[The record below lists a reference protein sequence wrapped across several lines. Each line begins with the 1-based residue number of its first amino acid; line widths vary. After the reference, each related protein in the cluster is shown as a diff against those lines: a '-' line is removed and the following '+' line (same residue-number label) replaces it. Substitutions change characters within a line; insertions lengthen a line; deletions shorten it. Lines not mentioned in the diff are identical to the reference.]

1 MTGWSVRDYYACVI
15 LGHFATEIL
24 EKFLYSSQF
33 SGGEEADSSH
43 MELRASCLRAPFDLT
58 GVAGLASVFADST
71 AVTLD
76 LD

>member
-1 MTGWSVRDYYACVI
+1 MPVSSWVI
-15 LGHFATEIL
+15 LPLKSWKNSSIL
-24 EKFLYSSQF
+24 LNSL
-33 SGGEEADSSH
+33 GGKEADSSH